1 MTVAPETLLLNPH
14 CNFNFNF
21 EGGNFMDLNLKYQNQ
36 YLILPADDGSREDTK
51 LAVEYSDEEIQA
63 FLEQGYI
70 LVDSDDF
77 NKLIGNYDIQYC
89 IDKDG
94 SIYEAPDYIPSV
106 QEVQEEMI
114 ARFKVNRDAEE
125 VKPIDYQGNVYDYDE
140 KARGRINAAII
151 ALEAQGEKANIAWTL
166 ADNTSV
172 IVTADDLRMVIANVA
187 IRSNQLHVK
196 YRTLKEQVLACKSL
210 KELEQIVW

>member
-1 MTVAPETLLLNPH
+1 M
-14 CNFNFNF
+14 
-21 EGGNFMDLNLKYQNQ
+21 NLEYQNQ
-36 YLILPADDGSREDTK
+36 YLILPAEDGSREDTK

-63 FLEQGYI
+63 FLEQGYV

>member
-1 MTVAPETLLLNPH
+1 
-14 CNFNFNF
+14 
-21 EGGNFMDLNLKYQNQ
+21 MDLNLKYQNQ

-63 FLEQGYI
+63 FLEQGYV

>member
-1 MTVAPETLLLNPH
+1 
-14 CNFNFNF
+14 
-21 EGGNFMDLNLKYQNQ
+21 MDLNLKYQNQ
-36 YLILPADDGSREDTK
+36 YLILPAADGSREDTK
-51 LAVEYSDEEIQA
+51 LAVEYADEAIQA
-63 FLEQGYI
+63 FLKQGYV
-70 LVDSDDF
+70 LVDEDDF
-77 NKLIGNYDIQYC
+77 RKLIGNYGIQYC

-114 ARFKVNRDAEE
+114 ARFKANRDAEE
-125 VKPIDYQGNVYDYDE
+125 VKPIEYQGNVYDYDE
-140 KARGRINAAII
+140 KARDRINAAII

-172 IVTADDLRMVIANVA
+172 VVTANDLRMVIANVA
-187 IRSNQLHVK
+187 IRSNQLHAK
-196 YRTLKEQVLACKSL
+196 YRTLKEKVLACKSL

>member
-1 MTVAPETLLLNPH
+1 
-14 CNFNFNF
+14 
-21 EGGNFMDLNLKYQNQ
+21 MDLNLKYQNQ

-51 LAVEYSDEEIQA
+51 LAVEYSDEEIA
-63 FLEQGYI
+63 GFLVQGYV

-125 VKPIDYQGNVYDYDE
+125 VKPIEYQGKLYDYDE
-140 KARGRINAAII
+140 KARDRINAAII
-151 ALEAQGEKANIAWTL
+151 ALDAQGEGANIAWTL
-166 ADNTSV
+166 ADNSSV
-172 IVTADDLRMVIANVA
+172 TVTANDLRMVIANVA

>member
-1 MTVAPETLLLNPH
+1 
-14 CNFNFNF
+14 
-21 EGGNFMDLNLKYQNQ
+21 MDLNLKYQNQ

-51 LAVEYSDEEIQA
+51 LAVEYTDEEIA
-63 FLEQGYI
+63 EFLVQGYV

-140 KARGRINAAII
+140 KARDRINAAII